1 MGEPV
6 PNEARQHG
14 RPDTTDCM
22 PKLLDLYGDKTHT
35 TLCKKANSSMKFEQ
49 MVLEPALA
57 YFHDAIVYEED
68 TVDLLQDLP
77 ESEQTPFL
85 DELWDR
91 MLRGHTTKKGIY
103 GMLCN
108 RYTMM
113 GRTAARTPQRARRAS
128 RTVATIELMEADEEA
143 RHLLNTPRVKRRTI
157 QEYVRCRKGAWRA
170 GGESSEALQWIAR
183 GAKMRWVKGP
193 PPTFDHESSLRDRTP
208 QQQEWLDIET
218 DRVVRSGAWG
228 DWCFSFDLKDVY
240 HAVEI
245 DPEFQKFIQF
255 DIQGV

>member
-1 MGEPV
+1 MAGSTGGSNLAEPKPIPGAAAKGIDDRQFPLLTEQLSALRAETSASRDVKDDATTKKATMGEPV

-113 GRTAARTPQRARRAS
+113 GRTAARTP
-128 RTVATIELMEADEEA
+128 
-143 RHLLNTPRVKRRTI
+143 
-157 QEYVRCRKGAWRA
+157 
-170 GGESSEALQWIAR
+170 
-183 GAKMRWVKGP
+183 
-193 PPTFDHESSLRDRTP
+193 
-208 QQQEWLDIET
+208 
-218 DRVVRSGAWG
+218 
-228 DWCFSFDLKDVY
+228 
-240 HAVEI
+240 
-245 DPEFQKFIQF
+245 
-255 DIQGV
+255 